1 MLLSL
6 MVFVPLLGMIVVLLL
21 PRESEELTKRVTL
34 GFTLIP
40 LLIAVYLFISYDR
53 IGAYERSIGGKQFVE
68 GPVDWIAAFNIQYYV
83 GLDGLSVTLLLLTA
97 LLGPI
102 CVLASW
108 RNIEKGI
115 KAYMALFLL
124 LETGMLGFF
133 AALDLFLFFV
143 FFELTLLPMYFLIGV
158 WGGPRREYAAIKFFL
173 YTLFGSVLMLVA
185 MIAVYLNSNIL
196 NGAVDGLRTFN
207 ILELID
213 RASTPGH
220 ALADSDF
227 QIWVFL
233 GFFIGFAVKVPI
245 FPFHTWLPDAH
256 VEAPTAIS
264 VILAGVLL
272 KMGTYGLVRINM
284 AMFPLGLDRF
294 TNGTDFLGNSLALLG
309 FINIVY
315 GSFCAL
321 AQTDFKKLV
330 AYSSIGHMGFV
341 ILGLAAGN
349 SIGIN
354 GAILQMFNHGVISA
368 MLFLLVG
375 VLYDRA
381 HHREINGF
389 GGLYNKMPVY
399 TGITTLAFM
408 ASLGLPGLSGFVG
421 EAFSLIGAFEN
432 FQTLTI
438 LSMIGIVVGAA
449 YFLWTF
455 QRVFFG
461 NLNPKYEDIPEIN
474 GREIL
479 TLVPLGIL
487 TIVLGI
493 WPHFAIEMFSE
504 SVTELLKIMGTLQ
517 ASL

>member
-6 MVFVPLLGMIVVLLL
+6 MIFIPLLGMIAVLLL
-21 PRESEELTKRVTL
+21 PRESEELVKRVTL
-34 GFTLIP
+34 LFTLIP
-40 LLIAVYLFISYDR
+40 LALAIALFISYDR
-53 IGAYERSIGGKQFVE
+53 STAGTQYVVNV
-68 GPVDWIAAFNIQYYV
+68 PWIQAFNIQYHI
-83 GLDGLSVTLLLLTA
+83 GIDGLSVTLLLLTA

-102 CVLASW
+102 CVIASW

-133 AALDLFLFFV
+133 AALDLFLFYV
-143 FFELTLLPMYFLIGV
+143 FFELTLLPMYFLIGI

-185 MIAVYLNSNIL
+185 MIAVYLNS
-196 NGAVDGLRTFN
+196 GAPGARTFD
-207 ILELID
+207 IPTLITL
-213 RASTPGH
+213 ASTEGH
-220 ALADSDF
+220 ALNNLNF

-233 GFFIGFAVKVPI
+233 GFFVGFAVKVPI

-264 VILAGVLL
+264 VILAGILL
-272 KMGTYGLVRINM
+272 KMGTYGLVRVNM
-284 AMFPLGLDRF
+284 AMFPQGLDHF
-294 TNGTDFLGNSLALLG
+294 TNGIGFWGNSLALLG

-341 ILGLAAGN
+341 ILGLAARN
-349 SIGIN
+349 DSGIT

-389 GGLYNKMPVY
+389 GGLGAKMPVY

-421 EAFSLIGAFEN
+421 EALSLLGAYDKFKL
-432 FQTLTI
+432 LTI
-438 LSMIGIVVGAA
+438 LSTIGIVVGAA
-449 YFLWTF
+449 YFLWTL
-455 QRVFFG
+455 QRVFLG
-461 NLNPKYEDIPEIN
+461 TLNPKYEELPEIN

-487 TIVLGI
+487 TIVLGV
-493 WPHFAIEMFSE
+493 WPNFAIDMFRE
-504 SVTELLKIMGTLQ
+504 SVTNLIGVLQ
-517 ASL
+517 IN

>member
-6 MVFVPLLGMIVVLLL
+6 MIFVPLLGMIVVLLL
-21 PRESEELTKRVTL
+21 PRESEELIKRVAL
-34 GFTLIP
+34 VFTLVP
-40 LLIAVYLFISYDR
+40 LIIAVYLIDYNRSGGR
-53 IGAYERSIGGKQFVE
+53 QYEY
-68 GPVDWIAAFNIQYYV
+68 GPIDWIAAFNIKYYV
-83 GLDGLSVTLLLLTA
+83 GIDGLSVTLMLLTA

-108 RNIEKGI
+108 RNIDKGI

-133 AALDLFLFFV
+133 GALDLFLFFV

-185 MIAVYLNSNIL
+185 LIAVYLNSGDP
-196 NGAVDGLRTFN
+196 GARTFE
-207 ILELID
+207 IPELI
-213 RASTPGH
+213 RLASEPGH
-220 ALADSDF
+220 ALADSTF
-227 QIWVFL
+227 QMWVFL

-284 AMFPLGLDRF
+284 DMFPEGMAFF
-294 TNGTDFLGNSLALLG
+294 TNGIGFWGHSLAILG
-309 FINIVY
+309 FVNIVY

-349 SIGIN
+349 ELGIT

-389 GGLYNKMPVY
+389 GGLGSRMPVY

-408 ASLGLPGLSGFVG
+408 ASLGLPGLSGFIG
-421 EAFSLIGAFEN
+421 EAFSLVGAFDR
-432 FQTLTI
+432 FPMLTI
-438 LSMIGIVVGAA
+438 LSTIGIVVGAA
-449 YFLWTF
+449 YFLWTL
-455 QRVFFG
+455 QRVFLG
-461 NLNPKYEDIPEIN
+461 TLNPKYEELPEIN

-487 TIVLGI
+487 VIVLGI

-504 SVTELLKIMGTLQ
+504 SVVKLTEKISGIIAMAGL
-517 ASL
+517 

>member
-6 MVFVPLLGMIVVLLL
+6 MIFVPLIGMIVVLLL
-21 PRESEELTKRVTL
+21 PRESEELVKRVTL
-34 GFTLIP
+34 LFTLIP
-40 LLIAVYLFISYDR
+40 LALAVALFISYDR
-53 IGAYERSIGGKQFVE
+53 STAGTQYVVNV
-68 GPVDWIAAFNIQYYV
+68 PWIQAFNIQYHI
-83 GLDGLSVTLLLLTA
+83 GIDGLSVTLLLLTA

-102 CVLASW
+102 CVIASW

-133 AALDLFLFFV
+133 AALDLFLFYV
-143 FFELTLLPMYFLIGV
+143 FFELTLLPMYFLIGI

-185 MIAVYLNSNIL
+185 MIAVYLNS
-196 NGAVDGLRTFN
+196 GVPDARTFD
-207 ILELID
+207 IPTLITL
-213 RASTPGH
+213 AATEGH
-220 ALADSDF
+220 ALNNLNF
-227 QIWVFL
+227 QIWFFL

-264 VILAGVLL
+264 VILAGILL

-284 AMFPLGLDRF
+284 AMFPLGLDHF
-294 TNGTDFLGNSLALLG
+294 TNGIGFWGNSLALLG

-341 ILGLAAGN
+341 ILGLAARN
-349 SIGIN
+349 SEGIT

-375 VLYDRA
+375 ILYDRA

-389 GGLYNKMPVY
+389 GGLGSKMPVY

-421 EAFSLIGAFEN
+421 EALSLLGAYEKFKM
-432 FQTLTI
+432 LTI
-438 LSMIGIVVGAA
+438 LSTIGIVVGAA
-449 YFLWTF
+449 YFLWTL
-455 QRVFFG
+455 QRG
-461 NLNPKYEDIPEIN
+461 NM
-474 GREIL
+474 
-479 TLVPLGIL
+479 
-487 TIVLGI
+487 
-493 WPHFAIEMFSE
+493 PHRQQY
-504 SVTELLKIMGTLQ
+504 LLWTG
-517 ASL
+517 

>member
-6 MVFVPLLGMIVVLLL
+6 MIFVPLLGMIVVLLL
-21 PRESEELTKRVTL
+21 PRESDELIKRVTL

-40 LLIAVYLFISYDR
+40 LIIAAYLFIN
-53 IGAYERSIGGKQFVE
+53 YERSIFGIQYPH
-68 GPVDWIAAFNIQYYV
+68 GPVDWITAFNIKYYI
-83 GLDGLSVTLLLLTA
+83 GIDGLSVTLILLTA

-108 RNIEKGI
+108 RNIEKGL

-133 AALDLFLFFV
+133 ASLDLFLFFV

-185 MIAVYLNSNIL
+185 MIAVYLNSNVI
-196 NGAVDGLRTFN
+196 NGVAEGVRTFD
-207 ILELID
+207 ILTLISL
-213 RASTPGH
+213 AATPGH
-220 ALADSDF
+220 ALADPGF
-227 QIWVFL
+227 QMWVFL

-272 KMGTYGLVRINM
+272 KMGTYGIVRVNM
-284 AMFPLGLDRF
+284 AMFPEGLAIF
-294 TNGTDFLGNSLALLG
+294 TNGVGIVGNSLALLG

-315 GSFCAL
+315 GSLCAL

-349 SIGIN
+349 SEGIN

-389 GGLYNKMPVY
+389 GGIATKMPVY

-421 EAFSLIGAFEN
+421 EALSLLGAFQE
-432 FQTLTI
+432 FELITI
-438 LSMIGIVVGAA
+438 LSTIGIVVGAA
-449 YFLWTF
+449 YFLWTL
-455 QRVFFG
+455 QRVFLG
-461 NLNPKYEDIPEIN
+461 QLNPKYEDLPEIN
-474 GREIL
+474 KREIL

-493 WPHFAIEMFSE
+493 WPNFALDMFSE
-504 SVTELLKIMGTLQ
+504 SVTNLVNVLEAI
-517 ASL
+517 

>member
-6 MVFVPLLGMIVVLLL
+6 MIFIPLLGMIAVLLL
-21 PRESEELTKRVTL
+21 PRESDELVKRVTL
-34 GFTLIP
+34 VFTLIP
-40 LLIAVYLFISYDR
+40 LVLAVILFVTYDR
-53 IGAYERSIGGKQFVE
+53 STSGTQEELNVA
-68 GPVDWIAAFNIQYYV
+68 WIQAFNIHYHI
-83 GLDGLSVTLLLLTA
+83 GIDGLSVTLLLLTA

-102 CVLASW
+102 CVIASW

-133 AALDLFLFFV
+133 ASLDLFLFYV

-185 MIAVYLNSNIL
+185 MIAVYLNS
-196 NGAVDGLRTFN
+196 GAPGARTFD
-207 ILELID
+207 IPTLITL
-213 RASTPGH
+213 ASTQGH
-220 ALADSDF
+220 ALNDLNF

-264 VILAGVLL
+264 VILAGILL

-284 AMFPLGLDRF
+284 AMFPQGLDF
-294 TNGTDFLGNSLALLG
+294 FCNGTGTWGNSLALLG
-309 FINIVY
+309 VINIVY

-341 ILGLAAGN
+341 ILGLSARN
-349 SIGIN
+349 TEGIT
-354 GAILQMFNHGVISA
+354 GAILQMFNHGVISG

-375 VLYDRA
+375 ILYDRA

-389 GGLYNKMPVY
+389 GGLGTRMPIY

-421 EAFSLIGAFEN
+421 EALSLIGAYEKFKL
-432 FQTLTI
+432 LTI
-438 LSMIGIVVGAA
+438 LSTIGIVVGAA
-449 YFLWTF
+449 YFLWTL
-455 QRVFFG
+455 QRVFLG
-461 NLNPKYEDIPEIN
+461 TLNPKYEALPEIN

-479 TLVPLGIL
+479 TLAPLGIL

-493 WPHFAIEMFSE
+493 WPNFAIDMFRE
-504 SVTELLKIMGTLQ
+504 SVTNLINVLQ
-517 ASL
+517 AI

>member
-6 MVFVPLLGMIVVLLL
+6 MIFIPLLGMVAVLLL
-21 PRESEELTKRVTL
+21 PRESDELVKRVTL
-34 GFTLIP
+34 FFTLIP
-40 LLIAVYLFISYDR
+40 LALAVALFISYDR
-53 IGAYERSIGGKQFVE
+53 AAAGTQYVVNV
-68 GPVDWIAAFNIQYYV
+68 PWIEAFNIQYHI
-83 GLDGLSVTLLLLTA
+83 GIDGLSVTLLLLTA

-102 CVLASW
+102 CVIASW

-133 AALDLFLFFV
+133 AALDLFLFYV

-185 MIAVYLNSNIL
+185 MIAVYLNS
-196 NGAVDGLRTFN
+196 GAPGARTFD
-207 ILELID
+207 IPTLITL
-213 RASTPGH
+213 AATEGH
-220 ALADSDF
+220 ALNNLNF
-227 QIWVFL
+227 QIWAFL

-264 VILAGVLL
+264 VILAGILL
-272 KMGTYGLVRINM
+272 KMGTYGLVRVNM
-284 AMFPLGLDRF
+284 AMFPQGMDF
-294 TNGTDFLGNSLALLG
+294 FCNGTGTWGNSLALLG

-341 ILGLAAGN
+341 ILGLAARN
-349 SIGIN
+349 TEGIT
-354 GAILQMFNHGVISA
+354 GAILQMFNHGVISG

-389 GGLYNKMPVY
+389 GGLGAKMPVY

-421 EAFSLIGAFEN
+421 EALSLLGAYDKFKM
-432 FQTLTI
+432 LTI
-438 LSMIGIVVGAA
+438 LSTIGIVVGAA
-449 YFLWTF
+449 YFLWTL
-455 QRVFFG
+455 QRVFLG
-461 NLNPKYEDIPEIN
+461 TLNPKYEALPEIN

-479 TLVPLGIL
+479 TLAPLGIL

-493 WPHFAIEMFSE
+493 WPNFAIDMFRE
-504 SVTELLKIMGTLQ
+504 SVTNLVNVLQ
-517 ASL
+517 AI

>member
-21 PRESEELTKRVTL
+21 PNDKEELIKRTTL
-34 GFTLIP
+34 AFTLIP
-40 LLIAVYLFISYDR
+40 LILAVYLFVGYNKSTFETQY
-53 IGAYERSIGGKQFVE
+53 FVNV
-68 GPVDWIAAFNIQYYV
+68 PWIDTFNINYHV
-83 GLDGLSVTLLLLTA
+83 GIDGLSVTLLLLTA

-108 RNIEKGI
+108 RNIEKGL

-185 MIAVYLNSNIL
+185 IIAVYLNS
-196 NGAVDGLRTFN
+196 GAPGDRTFD
-207 ILELID
+207 IPTLITL
-213 RASTPGH
+213 AATPGH
-220 ALADSDF
+220 ALADSVF
-227 QIWVFL
+227 QRWVFA

-272 KMGTYGLVRINM
+272 KMGTYGFVRINM
-284 AMFPLGLDRF
+284 AMFPEGLAIF
-294 TNGTDFLGNSLALLG
+294 TNGEGFWGHSLALLG

-341 ILGLAAGN
+341 ILGLAARN
-349 SIGIN
+349 VEGIN
-354 GAILQMFNHGVISA
+354 GAVLQMFNHGVISA

-389 GGLYNKMPVY
+389 GGLGNRMPIY

-421 EAFSLIGAFEN
+421 EALSLLGAFQE
-432 FQTLTI
+432 FPLLTI
-438 LSMIGIVVGAA
+438 LSTIGIVVGAA

-455 QRVFFG
+455 QRVFLG
-461 NLNPKYEDIPEIN
+461 TLNPKYEELPEIN
-474 GREIL
+474 RREIV

-493 WPHFAIEMFSE
+493 MPSIAIDMFNV
-504 SVTELLKIMGTLQ
+504 SVSNLVSVITSI
-517 ASL
+517 

>member
-1 MLLSL
+1 MFLSL
-6 MVFVPLLGMIVVLLL
+6 MIFVPLIGMIFVLLL
-21 PRESEELTKRVTL
+21 PRESEELIKRVAL
-34 GFTLIP
+34 VFTLVP
-40 LLIAVYLFISYDR
+40 LIIAVYLFIDYDR
-53 IGAYERSIGGKQFVE
+53 TIAGKQFTE
-68 GPVDWIAAFNIQYYV
+68 GPFPWIEVFNIQYYV
-83 GLDGLSVTLLLLTA
+83 GIDGMSVTLMLLTA

-158 WGGPRREYAAIKFFL
+158 WGGPRKEYAAIKFFL

-185 MIAVYLNSNIL
+185 MIAVYLNSNI
-196 NGAVDGLRTFN
+196 VDGVATGLRTFD
-207 ILELID
+207 ITELITS
-213 RASTPGH
+213 ASTPGH
-220 ALADSDF
+220 ALAERTF

-233 GFFIGFAVKVPI
+233 GFFVGFAVKVPI

-284 AMFPLGLDRF
+284 DMFPEGMAFF
-294 TNGTDFLGNSLALLG
+294 TNGVGFVGNSLAILG
-309 FINIVY
+309 FVNIVY

-349 SIGIN
+349 EIGIT

-381 HHREINGF
+381 HHREIDGF
-389 GGLYNKMPVY
+389 GGLGNRMPVY

-408 ASLGLPGLSGFVG
+408 ASLGLPGLSGFIG
-421 EAFSLIGAFEN
+421 EAFSLLGAYER
-432 FQTLTI
+432 FQLLAI
-438 LSMIGIVVGAA
+438 LSTIGIVVGAA
-449 YFLWTF
+449 YFLWTL
-455 QRVFFG
+455 QRVFLG
-461 NLNPKYEDIPEIN
+461 TLNPKYEELPEIN

-487 TIVLGI
+487 VIVLGI
-493 WPHFAIEMFSE
+493 WPDFAIEMFSE
-504 SVTELLKIMGTLQ
+504 SVVELSTKIIGTLQ

>member
-6 MVFVPLLGMIVVLLL
+6 MIFIPLLGMIAVLLL
-21 PRESEELTKRVTL
+21 PRESEELVKRVTL
-34 GFTLIP
+34 LFTLVP
-40 LLIAVYLFISYDR
+40 LALAVALFISYDR
-53 IGAYERSIGGKQFVE
+53 STAGTQYV
-68 GPVDWIAAFNIQYYV
+68 VDVPWIQAFNIQYHI
-83 GLDGLSVTLLLLTA
+83 GIDGLSVTLLLLTA

-102 CVLASW
+102 CVIASW

-133 AALDLFLFFV
+133 AALDLFLFYV
-143 FFELTLLPMYFLIGV
+143 FFELTLLPMYFLIGI

-185 MIAVYLNSNIL
+185 MIAVYLNS
-196 NGAVDGLRTFN
+196 GAPGARTFD
-207 ILELID
+207 IPTLITL
-213 RASTPGH
+213 ASTAGH
-220 ALADSDF
+220 ALNNLNF

-264 VILAGVLL
+264 VILAGILL

-284 AMFPLGLDRF
+284 AMFPQGLDHF
-294 TNGTDFLGNSLALLG
+294 TNGIGFWGNSLALLG

-341 ILGLAAGN
+341 ILGLAARN
-349 SIGIN
+349 DSGIT

-389 GGLYNKMPVY
+389 GGLGSKMPIY

-421 EAFSLIGAFEN
+421 EALSLLGAYDKFKL
-432 FQTLTI
+432 LTI
-438 LSMIGIVVGAA
+438 LSTIGIVVGAA
-449 YFLWTF
+449 YFLWTL
-455 QRVFFG
+455 QRVFLG
-461 NLNPKYEDIPEIN
+461 TLNPKYEELPEIN

-487 TIVLGI
+487 TIVLGV
-493 WPHFAIEMFSE
+493 WPNFAIDMFRE
-504 SVTELLKIMGTLQ
+504 SVTNLIDVLQ
-517 ASL
+517 AI

>member
-6 MVFVPLLGMIVVLLL
+6 MIFVPLLGMIVVLLL
-21 PRESEELTKRVTL
+21 PSKSEELIKRVTL

-40 LLIAVYLFISYDR
+40 LILAVYLYMTYNQPDL
-53 IGAYERSIGGKQFVE
+53 EHLWKQDV
-68 GPVDWIAAFNIQYYV
+68 PWIETFNIQYHV
-83 GLDGLSVTLLLLTA
+83 GIDGLSAILILLTA

-185 MIAVYLNSNIL
+185 IIAVYLNS
-196 NGAVDGLRTFN
+196 GDPGDRTFD
-207 ILELID
+207 IPTLITL
-213 RASTPGH
+213 AGTAGH
-220 ALADSDF
+220 ALADPGF

-284 AMFPLGLDRF
+284 DMLPEGMAFFTKVTEETGLW
-294 TNGTDFLGNSLALLG
+294 GYSLALLG
-309 FINIVY
+309 FVNIVY

-349 SIGIN
+349 EVGVT

-389 GGLYNKMPVY
+389 GGLGYRMPVY

-408 ASLGLPGLSGFVG
+408 ASLGLPGLSGFIG
-421 EAFSLIGAFEN
+421 EAFSLLGAYERFKV
-432 FQTLTI
+432 LTI
-438 LSMIGIVVGAA
+438 LSTIGIVVGAA
-449 YFLWTF
+449 YFLWTL
-455 QRVFFG
+455 QRVFLG
-461 NLNPKYEDIPEIN
+461 QLNPKYEDLPEIN
-474 GREIL
+474 RREIL

-504 SVTELLKIMGTLQ
+504 SVVELTTKIMGTLQ

>member
-1 MLLSL
+1 MLLTL
-6 MVFVPLLGMIVVLLL
+6 MIFVPLIGMVVVLCL
-21 PRESEELTKRVTL
+21 PRDAEEKIKRTALV
-34 GFTLIP
+34 FTLIP
-40 LLIAVYLFISYDR
+40 LILGVILLAGYDR
-53 IGAYERSIGGKQFVE
+53 ESE
-68 GPVDWIAAFNIQYYV
+68 GPQYAVNVVWIQAFDIHYHI
-83 GLDGLSVTLLLLTA
+83 GIDGLSVTLLLLTA

-102 CVLASW
+102 CVIASW

-124 LETGMLGFF
+124 LETGMIGFF
-133 AALDLFLFFV
+133 AALDLFLFYV
-143 FFELTLLPMYFLIGV
+143 FFELTLLPMYFLIGI

-173 YTLFGSVLMLVA
+173 YTLFGSVLMLIA
-185 MIAVYLNSNIL
+185 MIAVYLK
-196 NGAVDGLRTFN
+196 GETFD
-207 ILELID
+207 IPTLIKL
-213 RASTPGH
+213 AQQPGH
-220 ALADSDF
+220 DLNNPVF
-227 QIWVFL
+227 QIWAFL

-264 VILAGVLL
+264 VILAAILL
-272 KMGTYGLVRINM
+272 KMGTYGLIRINFAMLPAGM
-284 AMFPLGLDRF
+284 AFFTDPNAAMALGRSA
-294 TNGTDFLGNSLALLG
+294 TWGYGLAILG

-341 ILGLAAGN
+341 ILGLAARNESGVT
-349 SIGIN
+349 

-375 VLYDRA
+375 VVYDRA

-389 GGLYNKMPVY
+389 GGLGSKMPIY

-421 EAFSLIGAFEN
+421 EALALLGAYSKY
-432 FQTLTI
+432 QVLTI
-438 LSMIGIVVGAA
+438 LSTIGIVVGAA
-449 YFLWTF
+449 YFLWTL
-455 QRVFFG
+455 QRVFLG
-461 NLNPKYEDIPEIN
+461 KLNPKYEGISEIN

-487 TIVLGI
+487 TIVFGI
-493 WPHFAIEMFSE
+493 FPSLLINMFN
-504 SVTELLKIMGTLQ
+504 Q
-517 ASL
+517 AVRMLPLVP

>member
-1 MLLSL
+1 MLLTL
-6 MVFVPLLGMIVVLLL
+6 MIFVPLIGMIVVLCL
-21 PRESEELTKRVTL
+21 PRNAEETIKRTALV
-34 GFTLIP
+34 FTLIP
-40 LLIAVYLFISYDR
+40 LILGVILLAEYDR
-53 IGAYERSIGGKQFVE
+53 GSEDHQFAVNVVWIEAFKIHYHIGV
-68 GPVDWIAAFNIQYYV
+68 
-83 GLDGLSVTLLLLTA
+83 DGLSVTLLLLTV

-102 CVLASW
+102 CVIASW

-124 LETGMLGFF
+124 LETGMIGFF
-133 AALDLFLFFV
+133 AALDLFLFYV
-143 FFELTLLPMYFLIGV
+143 FFELTLLPMYFLIGI

-173 YTLFGSVLMLVA
+173 YTLFGSVLMLIA
-185 MIAVYLNSNIL
+185 MIAVYLK
-196 NGAVDGLRTFN
+196 GGTFD
-207 ILELID
+207 IPTLIAYA
-213 RASTPGH
+213 RQPGH
-220 ALADSDF
+220 ELADPVF

-264 VILAGVLL
+264 VILAAILL
-272 KMGTYGLVRINM
+272 KMGTYGLIRVNFAMLPEGM
-284 AMFPLGLDRF
+284 AFFTDPEKAVALGRSA
-294 TNGTDFLGNSLALLG
+294 TWGYGLAILG

-341 ILGLAAGN
+341 ILGLAARNESGVT
-349 SIGIN
+349 

-375 VLYDRA
+375 VVYDRA

-389 GGLYNKMPVY
+389 GGLGSKMP
-399 TGITTLAFM
+399 
-408 ASLGLPGLSGFVG
+408 SGFVG
-421 EAFSLIGAFEN
+421 EALALLGAYSKY
-432 FQTLTI
+432 QVLTI
-438 LSMIGIVVGAA
+438 LSTIGIVVGAA
-449 YFLWTF
+449 YFLWTL
-455 QRVFFG
+455 QRVFLG
-461 NLNPKYEDIPEIN
+461 KLNPKYEGISEIN

-487 TIVLGI
+487 TILFGVCPSLLI
-493 WPHFAIEMFSE
+493 NMFN
-504 SVTELLKIMGTLQ
+504 Q
-517 ASL
+517 AVKMLPLVP

>member
-6 MVFVPLLGMIVVLLL
+6 MIFIPLLGMIAVLLL
-21 PRESEELTKRVTL
+21 PRESEELVKRVTL
-34 GFTLIP
+34 LFTLIP
-40 LLIAVYLFISYDR
+40 LALAVALFISYDR
-53 IGAYERSIGGKQFVE
+53 STAGTQYVVNV
-68 GPVDWIAAFNIQYYV
+68 PWIQAFNIQYHI
-83 GLDGLSVTLLLLTA
+83 GIDGLSVTLLLLTA

-102 CVLASW
+102 CVIASW

-133 AALDLFLFFV
+133 AALDLFLFYV
-143 FFELTLLPMYFLIGV
+143 FFELTLLPMYFLIGI

-185 MIAVYLNSNIL
+185 MIAVYLNS
-196 NGAVDGLRTFN
+196 GAPGARTFD
-207 ILELID
+207 IPTLITL
-213 RASTPGH
+213 ASTAGH
-220 ALADSDF
+220 ALNNPDF
-227 QIWVFL
+227 QIWVFV

-264 VILAGVLL
+264 VILAGILL
-272 KMGTYGLVRINM
+272 KMGTYGLVRVNM
-284 AMFPLGLDRF
+284 AMFPQGLDHF
-294 TNGTDFLGNSLALLG
+294 TNGIGFWGNSLALLG

-341 ILGLAAGN
+341 ILGLAARN
-349 SIGIN
+349 DSGIT

-389 GGLYNKMPVY
+389 GGLGSKMPVY

-421 EAFSLIGAFEN
+421 EALSLLGAYDRFKL
-432 FQTLTI
+432 LTI
-438 LSMIGIVVGAA
+438 LSTIGIVVGAA
-449 YFLWTF
+449 YFLWTL
-455 QRVFFG
+455 QRVFLG
-461 NLNPKYEDIPEIN
+461 TLNPKYEKLSEIN

-487 TIVLGI
+487 TIVLGV
-493 WPHFAIEMFSE
+493 WPNFAIDMFRE
-504 SVTELLKIMGTLQ
+504 SVTNLIGVLHQ
-517 ASL
+517 